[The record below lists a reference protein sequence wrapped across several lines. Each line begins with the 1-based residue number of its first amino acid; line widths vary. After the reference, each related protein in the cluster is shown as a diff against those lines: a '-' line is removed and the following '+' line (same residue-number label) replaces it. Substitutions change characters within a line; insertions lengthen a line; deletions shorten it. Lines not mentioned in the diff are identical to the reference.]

1 MKGVLAKVKGKVE
14 QAELF
19 SLRSRTVP
27 ITFRAGRLEAVKTQ
41 EIEGQALRVVCDGR
55 LGFSTSTDVKDP
67 SRLIAAAI
75 DAAAYGDKAEFSF
88 PKVSLAS
95 RPSVYDRAVAKV
107 AEEELIAIGEEA
119 IRRLSEADPQATV
132 NLSLVKEVEGVSIEN
147 TSGLE
152 VEEERT
158 RVSIA
163 IEVEKAR
170 EGDIFILSKEA
181 LTPYLDE
188 LEPAAL
194 VARLIEEL
202 KWGERVAAVPS
213 TKLPVVFTPN
223 GALALLLSLLVGLN
237 GKSVYM
243 GTSPLKGRI
252 GERVFDPR
260 LSIADDGTIPR
271 AVGSGAF
278 DDEGTPTRH
287 TPLVTDG
294 VVNGFVY
301 DLRTA
306 ALARTESTG
315 NGRRGSPFGDGSFRA
330 PPGVGTTNILLG
342 AGETPEAELVA
353 GIEEGLLVEAVLGL
367 GQGNLASGDFSNN
380 VAIAFKIEK
389 GRVVGRVKNT
399 MIAGNSYLLL
409 KESLIGLGAEARWA
423 HGVLKVPTIAVA
435 GVSVVSAG

>member
-41 EIEGQALRVVCDGR
+41 EIEGRALRVVCDGR

-67 SRLIAAAI
+67 AGLIAAAI
-75 DAAAYGDKAEFSF
+75 DAAAYGDRAEFSF

-107 AEEELIAIGEEA
+107 AEEELIGIGEEA

-158 RVSIA
+158 RVAIA

-181 LTPYLDE
+181 LTPYLDD

-213 TKLPVVFTPN
+213 KKLSVVFTPN
-223 GALALLLSLLVGLN
+223 GALALLLPLLVGLN

-306 ALARTESTG
+306 ALARTELTG

-330 PPGVGTTNILLG
+330 APGVGTTNILLG
-342 AGETPEAELVA
+342 AGETPETELVA